1 MARTDPATRPREG
14 MDAAGLG
21 PLRLTLAA
29 AVSTA
34 VACTLGSALAL
45 AVFLHLRGELSGLPF
60 DEIQAPGC
68 CTPSSRSPWR
78 PR

>member
-60 DEIQAPGC
+60 DGAYLGC